1 MRLERCNACSR
12 IRIGIS
18 GVLDRRVSRAAYG
31 HIFARMPRTANARYR
46 SLSTELSSGTRSER
60 KDRGAS
66 DRRRPVGPFV
76 AATLLAGVLFGASHV
91 AAQSFPTKPIRL
103 VIGSAPGSGN
113 DVASRIVMAK
123 ASEALGQPVVVENR
137 PGANQRI
144 APEIVARATPD
155 GYTLLQCG
163 TVTTAINPAM
173 YRVLKYDPL
182 KDFAPITLFARA
194 PNVLLVRNDSPAK
207 TARDFV
213 NHVVAHPD
221 KFNYGSSGVGSTL
234 HLSMEML
241 SMMVPGF
248 KMTHV
253 PYKGGALALTDLLGG
268 QLTAVFQNITVA
280 LPAVRSGRVRALG
293 VAAPARS
300 AYMPDVPTFA
310 ESGYALDVSAWYG
323 ACAPAAVPKT
333 VLGRLN
339 TAMVDALRLPE
350 IRERF
355 TEMGIEPAPMS
366 VQAFDAFIR
375 NETAK
380 WAKAVKAAGVPLQ

>member
-1 MRLERCNACSR
+1 MDRGTLNVRLRSACSNEW
-12 IRIGIS
+12 S
-18 GVLDRRVSRAAYG
+18 AHA
-31 HIFARMPRTANARYR
+31 
-46 SLSTELSSGTRSER
+46 
-60 KDRGAS
+60 
-66 DRRRPVGPFV
+66 RRPIGRLS
-76 AATLLAGVLFGASHV
+76 ALALLAGSVLGVVDA
-91 AAQSFPTKPIRL
+91 AAQAFPSKPIRL

-113 DVASRIVMAK
+113 DVSSRIVMAK

-182 KDFAPITLFARA
+182 KDFLPITLFARA
-194 PNVLLVRNDSPAK
+194 PNVLLVRNDLPVK

-213 NHVVAHPD
+213 NHVLSHPG

-241 SMMVPGF
+241 GMMVPGF

-280 LPAVRSGRVRALG
+280 LPAVRTNRVRALG
-293 VAAPARS
+293 VAAPTRS
-300 AYMPDVPTFA
+300 AYLPDVPTFA

-323 ACAPAAVPKT
+323 ACAPAGVPKA
-333 VLGRLN
+333 VLTRLN
-339 TAMVDALRLPE
+339 TAMVDVLRLPE
-350 IRERF
+350 IRDRF

-366 VQAFDAFIR
+366 VQEFDAFIR
-375 NETAK
+375 NEAAK
-380 WAKAVKAAGVPLQ
+380 WEKAIKVAGVPMQ

>member
-1 MRLERCNACSR
+1 MRSERCTACSR
-12 IRIGIS
+12 IRIGVS
-18 GVLDRRVSRAAYG
+18 GVVDRRISRAAYG
-31 HIFARMPRTANARYR
+31 YLFARMPQTANALNR
-46 SLSTELSSGTRSER
+46 SPRTVLSNGSRSKC
-60 KDRGAS
+60 KDRAAS

-123 ASEALGQPVVVENR
+123 ASEALGQTVVVENR

-194 PNVLLVRNDSPAK
+194 PNVLLVRNDLPAR

-213 NHVVAHPD
+213 NHVVANPD

-253 PYKGGALALTDLLGG
+253 P
-268 QLTAVFQNITVA
+268 
-280 LPAVRSGRVRALG
+280 
-293 VAAPARS
+293 
-300 AYMPDVPTFA
+300 
-310 ESGYALDVSAWYG
+310 
-323 ACAPAAVPKT
+323 
-333 VLGRLN
+333 
-339 TAMVDALRLPE
+339 
-350 IRERF
+350 
-355 TEMGIEPAPMS
+355 
-366 VQAFDAFIR
+366 
-375 NETAK
+375 
-380 WAKAVKAAGVPLQ
+380 